1 MDRLRMEFCTNP
13 PLTAIDTYAFL
24 DTFINPSNP
33 DFEAGAYFCWQIVCT
48 KAFVASSER
57 VTGLVFVGTGGRDY
71 LVGADLKIQ
80 RIDASGYEVASSL
93 VENEIGAGLGVYLP
107 WTHYSGSTLLDYANP
122 RFPSFVTTGTYAIS
136 MNFFWTHP

>member
-1 MDRLRMEFCTNP
+1 MH
-13 PLTAIDTYAFL
+13 FL

-122 RFPSFVTTGTYAIS
+122 RFSIVCNDRNLRHLDELLLDSPIERDE
-136 MNFFWTHP
+136 